1 MAYIINIELTDL
13 EAQVWNHFVAEG
25 RDVVENFVRNEVR
38 RCFDEVYEREAKR
51 LLDDPT
57 VTVMPASREEVVAMA
72 NLESAKDRDARL
84 LEEMRADMEN
94 RIREDNQ

>member
-13 EAQVWNHFVAEG
+13 EAKVWNHFVAEG
-25 RDVVENFVRNEVR
+25 RDVAENFVRNEVR
-38 RCFDEVYEREAKR
+38 RCFDEVYERESKR

-72 NLESAKDRDARL
+72 DLESAKNRDARMIA
-84 LEEMRADMEN
+84 EMMARTIQPPQE
-94 RIREDNQ
+94 